1 MADNNN
7 MSQPLSAADEKK
19 ATDFSAKIGIELPE
33 DERKRKEMLSMLPQ
47 KDARKS
53 LQNNSKAFLLQHND
67 KIDVEKMV
75 GNSK

>member
-1 MADNNN
+1 
-7 MSQPLSAADEKK
+7 MSRLSESH
-19 ATDFSAKIGIELPE
+19 ATPVCQVLIQEITLFPTELPE
-33 DERKRKEMLSMLPQ
+33 IEQKRKQMPSMLAQ
-47 KDARKS
+47 KDVRKS